1 MPIRPDDVC
10 RNKAAIIER
19 AIRRVKQEY
28 EFDPE
33 LEDYTHID
41 ALILNVERACQAA
54 IDLAM
59 HIVSREHL
67 GMPQSNAD
75 CFRLLHRANLITH
88 DTMRNMI
95 SMVGFRNVAI
105 HEYQGLDMDIIHN
118 IARERW
124 KSLVEFCFETGMKI
138 KP

>member
-28 EFDPE
+28 DFDPG
-33 LEDYTHID
+33 LEDFTHID

-75 CFRLLHRANLITH
+75 CFRLLYRAGLITN
-88 DTMRNMI
+88 DTMRNMV
-95 SMVGFRNVAI
+95 SMVGFRNIAI
-105 HEYQGLDMDIIHN
+105 HEYQGLDTDIIHA
-118 IARERW
+118 IAREKW
-124 KSLVEFCFETGMKI
+124 KSLVTFCLETGIKI
-138 KP
+138 EP